1 MNRIRVIPVLS
12 VINGDLVKTKKFKNP
27 KYIGDPIN
35 AVKIFNDKCVDEL
48 FFVDI
53 RGSLKNT
60 EPNFDLIEEIAS
72 ECFMPVGYGGGIKN
86 INQAK
91 RIIQLGIEKLSF
103 NSAFI
108 TNPKMCENV
117 ASNFGSQSV
126 VAVIDVKKNIFG
138 KEKVSFNSGKQ
149 NTKYS
154 VLEMAKKVEDYGAGE
169 IIVQSID
176 DDGMQDG
183 YNLDLLEKVSQHV
196 SIPVVP
202 LGGAK
207 NLAHL
212 KEAIEIGASALAASS
227 MFVFHGV
234 NDAVLI
240 NYLNEQELNT
250 LNEAFEKAS
259 K

>member
-53 RGSLKNT
+53 RASLKNM

-108 TNPKMCENV
+108 TNQNV
-117 ASNFGSQSV
+117 R
-126 VAVIDVKKNIFG
+126 KC
-138 KEKVSFNSGKQ
+138 
-149 NTKYS
+149 
-154 VLEMAKKVEDYGAGE
+154 
-169 IIVQSID
+169 
-176 DDGMQDG
+176 
-183 YNLDLLEKVSQHV
+183 
-196 SIPVVP
+196 
-202 LGGAK
+202 
-207 NLAHL
+207 
-212 KEAIEIGASALAASS
+212 
-227 MFVFHGV
+227 
-234 NDAVLI
+234 
-240 NYLNEQELNT
+240 
-250 LNEAFEKAS
+250 S